1 VLLDYRKFFVKERV
15 AFVKLTD
22 AYDIFD
28 PDTNQPIGSAMD
40 EPPGWA
46 KFARILVNKRFLP
59 TNVNIYEAGSE
70 DPLFSIKKKPGFLRV
85 KVVVCDSHGSEFGT
99 FRSKL
104 FSLGGGF
111 TVFDTTGA
119 QLADVKGD
127 WKGWNFRFLD
137 NAGTELGV
145 VTKKWAGL
153 GKEFF
158 TSADNYIIALSE
170 THEAMGD
177 HATASLMLAAGLAI
191 DLVFKEAS

>member
-1 VLLDYRKFFVKERV
+1 MLLDYRRFFVKERV

-28 PDTNQPIGSAMD
+28 PETNQQIGMAID

-46 KFARILVNKRFLP
+46 KLARILVNKRFLP
-59 TNVNIYEAGSE
+59 TRVNIYEGEGQDA
-70 DPLFSIKKKPGFLRV
+70 LFSIKKKPGFLRV
-85 KVVVCDSHGSEFGT
+85 SVIVCDSQGAEFGT
-99 FRSKL
+99 LRSKL

-111 TVFDTTGA
+111 TVMDTSGNVV
-119 QLADVKGD
+119 ADVKGD

-137 NAGTELGV
+137 SAGTELGV
-145 VTKKWAGL
+145 VTKQWAGL

-158 TSADNYIIALSE
+158 TSADNYIISLSE
-170 THEAMGD
+170 TYEALGD

-191 DLVFKEAS
+191 DLVFKEQA

>member
-1 VLLDYRKFFVKERV
+1 MLLDYRKFFVKERV

-28 PDTNQPIGSAMD
+28 PDTNQPIGLAKD

-46 KFARILVNKRFLP
+46 KALRILVNKRFLP
-59 TNVNIYEAGSE
+59 TTINIYEQEGE
-70 DPLFSIKKKPGFLRV
+70 EPLFSLKKKPGFLRV
-85 KVVVCDSHGSEFGT
+85 SVVVCDSHGAEFGT
-99 FRSKL
+99 LRSKL

-111 TVFDTTGA
+111 TVMDTTGTMV
-119 QLADVKGD
+119 ADVKGD

-137 NAGTELGV
+137 SAGTELGV
-145 VTKKWAGL
+145 VTKQWAGL

-158 TSADNYIIALSE
+158 TSADNYIISLSE
-170 THEAMGD
+170 TYEALGD

-191 DLVFKEAS
+191 DIVFKEQG